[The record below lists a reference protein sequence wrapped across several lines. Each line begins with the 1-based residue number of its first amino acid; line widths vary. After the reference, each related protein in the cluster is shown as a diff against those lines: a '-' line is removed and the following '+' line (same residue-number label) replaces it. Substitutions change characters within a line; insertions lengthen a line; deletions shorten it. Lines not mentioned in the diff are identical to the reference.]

1 MQRYNKCEQL
11 LFHQIKKSLPNGFII
26 FAISFRTYI
35 MKIIIAGAGEVGFH
49 LAKLLSYESLD
60 ITLIDT
66 ERDRL
71 NYAEGHLD
79 IKTLRG
85 NASSLAVLKDSDT
98 AHSDLFIA
106 VTASESV
113 NIIICALAKQLGAKR
128 TIARISNI
136 EYTNTDHSISFQ
148 DIGVDELISPEEL
161 AADEIQQLL
170 DQSAFTNSYEFE
182 EGALTM
188 IGTQLGANV
197 PFVGK
202 TVKEAASVF
211 SDVHFMPIAVQ
222 RKGTQFTLIPRGDT
236 LFESG
241 DTVFFITLKEGVE
254 EIQKLTGKINKPI
267 KNVMILGG
275 SKIGINT
282 ARELCE
288 KKFRVIL
295 LEQNKL
301 KAMEISEELPNLMVI
316 HGDGRSSELLEEESI
331 ESMDAFISVTEN
343 SETNIMSC
351 LMASS
356 KGVVKTIALVEN
368 MDYFHLSQAIGID
381 TLINKKLLTAN
392 TIFRY
397 IRRGEVVDMTTLNN
411 LNVEILEFVVNP
423 DSKVAHYKIKDLDF
437 PRLATIG
444 GVIREGEGV
453 IALGDFTIIPGDRVV
468 VCAMPRAIKRV
479 ESLFL

>member
-1 MQRYNKCEQL
+1 
-11 LFHQIKKSLPNGFII
+11 
-26 FAISFRTYI
+26 

-60 ITLIDT
+60 ITLIDIDR
-66 ERDRL
+66 ERL

-85 NASSLAVLKDSDT
+85 NATSLSLLKESNIEQ
-98 AHSDLFIA
+98 SDLFIA
-106 VTASESV
+106 VTAAEAV
-113 NIIICALAKQLGAKR
+113 NITICALAKQLGSKK
-128 TIARISNI
+128 TIARISNTEFI
-136 EYTNTDHSISFQ
+136 NNSEKISFSE
-148 DIGVDELISPEEL
+148 IGVDELISPEDL
-161 AADEIQQLL
+161 AASEIQQLL
-170 DQSAFTNSYEFE
+170 DQSAFSNSYEFE

-188 IGTQLGANV
+188 IGTKLGADV

-211 SDVHFMPIAVQ
+211 ADVHFMPIAIQ
-222 RKGTQFTLIPRGDT
+222 RKGTQYTMIPRGDT
-236 LFESG
+236 LFEEG

-254 EIQKLTGKINKPI
+254 EIQKLSGKSNKPM

-295 LEQNKL
+295 LEQNKV
-301 KAMEISEELPNLMVI
+301 KAMEISETMPDVMVI
-316 HGDGRSSELLEEESI
+316 HGDGRSSELLDEEAI

-356 KGVVKTIALVEN
+356 KGVKKTIALVEN

-411 LNVEILEFVVNP
+411 LNAEILEFIVKP
-423 DSKVAHYKIKDLDF
+423 DSKVANYKIKDLDF
-437 PRLATIG
+437 PRRATIG
-444 GVIREGEGV
+444 GVIKEGEGV
-453 IALGDFTIIPGDRVV
+453 IALGDYRIMPGDRVV